1 MAGHAACSV
10 VAAPGL
16 HFQAPQSGANDAAL
30 CAKRPQDLAIKLRT
44 EGKEYKPQKYKR
56 KLYIESGAGKARRE
70 RKKEKNEHKSRVWVS
85 ALAEGSRKQW
95 LASVAGMTAIIRCLL
110 DVHKCLSVGLRPGTG
125 GKACLLTPSVPPACR
140 HTLRAVLNLTYRL
153 HQSGVCSKNDPE
165 HTLISFTLPL
175 MLHAGRGAAHL
186 LEAARR

>member
-1 MAGHAACSV
+1 MQRCCSTR
-10 VAAPGL
+10 VAL
-16 HFQAPQSGANDAAL
+16 SITCKWRAL
-30 CAKRPQDLAIKLRT
+30 YAKRPQDLAIKLRT

-95 LASVAGMTAIIRCLL
+95 LASVAGMTAIIRCLPN
-110 DVHKCLSVGLRPGTG
+110 VRKCLSVGLRPGTG

-140 HTLRAVLNLTYRL
+140 HTLRAVLNLRCL
-153 HQSGVCSKNDPE
+153 QQKRPRAHPDC
-165 HTLISFTLPL
+165 ISSTLPL